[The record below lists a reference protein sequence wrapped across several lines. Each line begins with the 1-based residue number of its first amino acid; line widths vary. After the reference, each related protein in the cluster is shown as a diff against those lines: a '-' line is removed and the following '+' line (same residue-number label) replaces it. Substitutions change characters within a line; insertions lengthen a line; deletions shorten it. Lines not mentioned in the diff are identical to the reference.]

1 MARISSLSEK
11 PLGDRPRRL
20 VHWLNPTGRKKVH
33 SLVDKVYK
41 LKNLELAWEKVKRNR
56 GVGGVDGQSINDFA
70 SNLEGN
76 LARLHDELRSQ
87 TYRPHPVKRQLI
99 PKGGQPGKFRP
110 LGIPTVFDRVCQQ
123 ALLNRLEPIFEP
135 VFDEAS
141 FGYRRGRSAKDALR
155 KIWCEVEQGHEWV
168 VDADLKD
175 FFGSADHEKLM
186 VLLNQQVADGRVLA
200 LLESIMKVGC
210 LEDGKVSQTQRGVPQ
225 GGVISPLIS
234 NVLLTPFDREMR
246 RKGYRLTRYA
256 DDWLV
261 TCSTRA
267 EAQSVLVFATRVL
280 EKLGV
285 ELNEDKTRIVHV
297 RQGFE
302 FLGYKIKRGA
312 RPLKL
317 PSYRIKSGTVQG
329 SLYAYPRQKSI
340 DHFKEQ
346 IRKRTRRKAPVTTG
360 ELVEQINPVIRG
372 WGNYYK
378 KSHVRL
384 LFNQLDRW
392 IIRRLWSHRHK
403 RWRNTGWR
411 NLPSAKLYGELGLV
425 NLVKL
430 IPSLNRQ
437 YNAAL

>member
-1 MARISSLSEK
+1 MHGACR
-11 PLGDRPRRL
+11 GDDVFLEHRGAE
-20 VHWLNPTGRKKVH
+20 V
-33 SLVDKVYK
+33 VD
-41 LKNLELAWEKVKRNR
+41 LEA
-56 GVGGVDGQSINDFA
+56 VD
-70 SNLEGN
+70 E
-76 LARLHDELRSQ
+76 EQ
-87 TYRPHPVKRQLI
+87 TR
-99 PKGGQPGKFRP
+99 
-110 LGIPTVFDRVCQQ
+110 
-123 ALLNRLEPIFEP
+123 FERT
-135 VFDEAS
+135 E
-141 FGYRRGRSAKDALR
+141 
-155 KIWCEVEQGHEWV
+155 
-168 VDADLKD
+168 VDADLGTTRLRLVPPRSTMEVRSFADQPGAVETVLLSVAVTLAPKRYQERWAD
-175 FFGSADHEKLM
+175 KLGIRASWFTVMGASAELIGGLANLGGVGERQELM
-186 VLLNQQVADGRVLA
+186 VLLNQQIADGRVLA
-200 LLESIMKVGC
+200 LLESIMKAGYV
-210 LEDGKVSQTQRGVPQ
+210 EDGKVCQTQRGVPQ